1 MRKRLSV
8 IDCRFWLIFAACWSI
23 EAAALPA
30 GVVSHLSGP
39 LFAQG
44 GNGAMRTLAVDSV
57 VEEGDTLVTEKNTYA
72 RLKLK
77 DGAEILL
84 KPASQLRIQ
93 RYAYDEQRPE
103 ADAAALNL
111 LKGGLRTLTGWIG
124 KRGDRSVYKLEAVTA
139 TIGIRGTVFTAEVC
153 QGDCE
158 ARPDGLYVEVSE
170 GAVSVGN
177 AAGLSVVVAG
187 QHSYVADRRTPP
199 APVPADQPPAP
210 FRPPPAVGLPGAAVA
225 PEAAG
230 GSCVVR

>member
-8 IDCRFWLIFAACWSI
+8 TDCLLAVAACWSL

-77 DGAEILL
+77 DGAEIVL
-84 KPASQLRIQ
+84 KPASQLKIQ
-93 RYAYDEQRPE
+93 RYLYDEKRPE

-111 LKGGLRTLTGWIG
+111 VKGGLRTLTGWIG
-124 KRGDRSVYKLEAVTA
+124 KRGDRGAYKLEAGTA
-139 TIGIRGTVFTAEVC
+139 TIGIRGTVFTAELC
-153 QGDCE
+153 QSDCE

-177 AAGLSVVVAG
+177 AAGLAVVVAG
-187 QHSYVADRRTPP
+187 QNSYVADRQTPP
-199 APVPADQPPAP
+199 VPVPANQPPAP
-210 FRPPPAVGLPGAAVA
+210 FTPPPAVGQPGSGAAA
-225 PEAAG
+225 EAAG
-230 GSCVVR
+230 GSCIVR

>member
-1 MRKRLSV
+1 MRKRLSA
-8 IDCRFWLIFAACWSI
+8 INCRFLLVFAACWSL
-23 EAAALPA
+23 EAAAVPA

-57 VEEGDTLVTEKNTYA
+57 VEEGDTLVTEKNTFA

-77 DGAEILL
+77 DGAEIVL
-84 KPASQLRIQ
+84 KPASQLKIQ
-93 RYAYDEQRPE
+93 RYAYDEKRPE
-103 ADAAALNL
+103 ADAATLNL

-124 KRGDRSVYKLEAVTA
+124 KRGDRSAYKLEAVTA
-139 TIGIRGTVFTAEVC
+139 TIGIRGTLFSAEVC

-177 AAGLSVVVAG
+177 AAGLSVVIAG
-187 QHSYVADRRTPP
+187 QNSFVANRQTPP
-199 APVPADQPPAP
+199 APVPADRTPAP
-210 FRPPPAVGLPGAAVA
+210 FRPPPAVGLPGSSAA